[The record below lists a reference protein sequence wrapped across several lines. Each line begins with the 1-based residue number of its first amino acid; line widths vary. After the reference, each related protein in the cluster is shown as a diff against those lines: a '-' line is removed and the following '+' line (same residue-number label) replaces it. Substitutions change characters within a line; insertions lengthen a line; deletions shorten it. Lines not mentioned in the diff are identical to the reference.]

1 MTDVYKLEIVK
12 QYGIGGLKCSC
23 CRPRQSKQEV
33 RRTARR
39 RLKQADKRLKE
50 EECPDGMN

>member
-12 QYGIGGLKCSC
+12 QFGIGGLKCSC